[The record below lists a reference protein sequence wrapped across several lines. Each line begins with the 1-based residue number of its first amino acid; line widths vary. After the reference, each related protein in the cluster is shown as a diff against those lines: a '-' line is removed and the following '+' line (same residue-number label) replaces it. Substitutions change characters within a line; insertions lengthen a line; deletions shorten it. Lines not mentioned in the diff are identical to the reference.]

1 MAKKSLV
8 DPDTGYTPEEQMQRF
23 KEVFGIG
30 VKQSKVVKKPE
41 TKKPKVKKKEEP
53 VDLKKTAV
61 ALYEKGK
68 DAKQVAEALNISY
81 ASAYYYK
88 KFVGQEKAKERLK
101 MALKRI

>member
-8 DPDTGYTPEEQMQRF
+8 DPDTGYTPQEQIARF
-23 KEVFGIG
+23 NEIFSLK
-30 VKQSKVVKKPE
+30 VKRKPE
-41 TKKPKVKKKEEP
+41 VAEVIKVTKTKKAKEP
-53 VDLKKTAV
+53 VDMKAAAV
-61 ALYEKGK
+61 KLYEGGK